1 MSIIRIILNF
11 LLVAFVAFF
20 GWKLVNDIKGPI
32 KFEEERAKRNL
43 ATVNKL
49 KEIRKAQI
57 MYKRKYENYMGSLDT
72 LKQFII
78 DDSVMIINQIGD
90 PNDSTVVVKKDTTWV
105 MVLDSLYKVDKNK
118 PKELDIVP
126 FSGGEKFMADAG
138 EITKNKV
145 KVKVFKAW
153 TTLGVVYKSLNR
165 QYFDPKQEF
174 SVGSMEDATTS
185 GNWE

>member
-1 MSIIRIILNF
+1 MSIIRIILNV
-11 LLVAFVAFF
+11 LLVAIVAFL

-32 KFEEERAKRNL
+32 AYEDERKIRLEA
-43 ATVNKL
+43 AVVKL

-57 MYKRKYENYMGSLDT
+57 MYKRKYASYIGDLDT
-72 LKQFII
+72 LKQFIMN
-78 DDSVMIINQIGD
+78 DSVMIINQIGD
-90 PNDSTVVVKKDTTWV
+90 PNDSTVVVKKDTAWV
-105 MVLDSLYKVDKNK
+105 MVLDSLYKTDKNK

-153 TTLGVVYKSLNR
+153 STLETVYKGLNR
-165 QYFDPKQEF
+165 QYFDPKKELY
-174 SVGSMEDATTS
+174 VGSMEDATTS
-185 GNWE
+185 GSWD